1 MGDTTPESSGPPPQ
15 VMQQDN
21 PVFSFVVPTEFVEL
35 PSQGK
40 FYDEGHPLYNETSI
54 EIRHMT
60 AKEEDLLTSR
70 TLLKKGLAIE
80 RLMKN
85 IIVDKFID
93 TDTLLIGDR
102 NAIIIAARI
111 SGYGNGYKT
120 QITCPA
126 CNTAQDYS
134 FDLNEATV
142 YNGGDLDVMNIVA
155 NDDGTHTYDVKVP
168 VLGATITFRLL
179 TGRDE
184 KSLVGTTKQA
194 RNNLTERAIT
204 TQLTNIIVGVNGSTD
219 PKVLK
224 LLIDS
229 MPSRDARHLR
239 QAYRLATPNVD
250 LTQTFGCEECDHEQE
265 MEVPL
270 TADFFW
276 PDR

>member
-1 MGDTTPESSGPPPQ
+1 
-15 VMQQDN
+15 
-21 PVFSFVVPTEFVEL
+21 
-35 PSQGK
+35 
-40 FYDEGHPLYNETSI
+40 
-54 EIRHMT
+54 MT

-85 IIVDKFID
+85 IIVDKSID
-93 TDTLLIGDR
+93 TDALLIGDR

-111 SGYGNGYKT
+111 SGYGNVYKT

-142 YNGGDLDVMNIVA
+142 YSGGDLDIMNIVA
-155 NDDGTHTYDVKVP
+155 NDDGTHTYDVKIP

-204 TQLTNIIVGVNGSTD
+204 TQLTNMIVGVNGSTD

-239 QAYRLATPNVD
+239 QAYKLATPNVD
-250 LTQTFGCEECDHEQE
+250 LTQTFGCEECDHEQD